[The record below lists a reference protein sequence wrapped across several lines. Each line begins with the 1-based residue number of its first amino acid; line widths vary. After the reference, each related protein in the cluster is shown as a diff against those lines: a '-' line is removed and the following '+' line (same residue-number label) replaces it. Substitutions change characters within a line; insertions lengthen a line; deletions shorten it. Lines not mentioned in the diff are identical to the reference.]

1 VGRGHHPGRAAVI
14 HGRDRAHHRQRV
26 LVQGGEAPAGR
37 GLAGLQHA
45 QARSRAPP
53 CTHRKCLSSPS
64 PRVRAAAPRYRPD
77 CEEVPELEQ
86 PCVRLRRGSPARSA
100 QAALRLPGQLV
111 CMWAGPHPSLAQA
124 PSLRNRASGRARVC
138 GLPQRAL
145 QAAVPGVLRGARAPG
160 RREVAGAR
168 RCAAGCERVAAR
180 CSVRA
185 LLRVQLAALP
195 IVQGTV

>member
-111 CMWAGPHPSLAQA
+111 CMWASPHPGLVQA
-124 PSLRNRASGRARVC
+124 PSGQPERAFKRAWVACRSARFRRLFPEYCEEHARRVAVKS
-138 GLPQRAL
+138 QARSAAL
-145 QAAVPGVLRGARAPG
+145 QGP
-160 RREVAGAR
+160 
-168 RCAAGCERVAAR
+168 ERFAAR
-180 CSVRA
+180 CSARA
-185 LLRVQLAALP
+185 LPRVQLAAL
-195 IVQGTV
+195 TVVRGPV